1 MLLVFFVISLCSWE
15 CICNCRRSFLRVH
28 IIAYM
33 NIVVYLFN
41 NVLLS
46 GINYSVYFWL
56 FWGKGAWWQTKR
68 MSLLKKKTYLSI
80 KNICLENME
89 CSFLF
94 SIHKY
99 EFIKQNKYTCVWY
112 RVYGISFLL
121 LPLQYLVFCTL
132 KSEWRFILTG
142 CLQSCHSNM
151 LLVLSEHARKD
162 RKVLQRLGRLPME
175 VCQMLW
181 NGLSFFSF
189 HVMSDFYV
197 EENVSSAV

>member
-1 MLLVFFVISLCSWE
+1 
-15 CICNCRRSFLRVH
+15 
-28 IIAYM
+28 
-33 NIVVYLFN
+33 
-41 NVLLS
+41 
-46 GINYSVYFWL
+46 
-56 FWGKGAWWQTKR
+56 
-68 MSLLKKKTYLSI
+68 MSLLKMKTYLSM
-80 KNICLENME
+80 KNTCLENVA
-89 CSFLF
+89 CLFL
-94 SIHKY
+94 SYIHKCK
-99 EFIKQNKYTCVWY
+99 FMKQNEYTCMWW
-112 RVYGISFLL
+112 RAYGISFLL

-142 CLQSCHSNM
+142 CLQSCHSNV